1 MRANKFLAVFFMLV
15 LGLGAVGCSS
25 HTGTGALLG
34 GAGGALAGAAIG
46 SHSHGRA
53 GPGALVG
60 GAIGAIGGA
69 IVGNELDR
77 QERDRYRYG
86 DRYYDYDRGY
96 RGGYGRARYGYDYC
110 ERRPYRP
117 HYRRRVRYYDDCPPG
132 GYRYR
137 SYRSHGRGGRYYET
151 AYYEYH

>member
-1 MRANKFLAVFFMLV
+1 MRRHKLLTALTVLV
-15 LGLGAVGCSS
+15 LGLGAAGCES
-25 HTGTGALLG
+25 HTGNAALLG

-77 QERDRYRYG
+77 QERDRY
-86 DRYYDYDRGY
+86 YDS
-96 RGGYGRARYGYDYC
+96 RGGYGRGYG
-110 ERRPYRP
+110 RG
-117 HYRRRVRYYDDCPPG
+117 RYYDDDYYVYERRT
-132 GYRYR
+132 YRPRYRRSVRYHYDDCGPRYGYR
-137 SYRSHGRGGRYYET
+137 SYRSSYGRGGRYYEST
-151 AYYEYH
+151 YYEYD